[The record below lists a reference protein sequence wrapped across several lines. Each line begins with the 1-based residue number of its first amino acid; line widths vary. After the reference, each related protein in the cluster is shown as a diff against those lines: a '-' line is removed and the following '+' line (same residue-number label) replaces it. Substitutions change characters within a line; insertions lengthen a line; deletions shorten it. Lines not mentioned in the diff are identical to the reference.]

1 MSIDTQRYLDAS
13 IAWLRSADMLLLT
26 PGWRESTWCLAECDE
41 WSRMLQNWMEPFN
54 ADERDASELPDW
66 IATFQGELEYHHVK
80 SRPPRVYVAGPYLT
94 GVDGPY
100 DEGLFRFAVHLVMFG
115 DPVATRV
122 MAADGRGGNG
132 DKLATNI
139 LNGLDWCKR
148 VLDAGGYPYYPWAD
162 ALLMIASPSAMSCTC
177 ESDEGYCSLHG
188 PSLQQQ
194 RIDAFPS
201 IFG

>member
-1 MSIDTQRYLDAS
+1 MSIDVQRYRDAS
-13 IAWLRSADMLLLT
+13 MSWLRVSDLLLLT
-26 PGWRESTWCLAECDE
+26 PGWQRSAGCRAELNQWRADWC
-41 WSRMLQNWMEPFN
+41 REPFDAN
-54 ADERDASELPDW
+54 DRHADELPQW
-66 IATFQGELEYHHVK
+66 IEGLSALFRRH
-80 SRPPRVYVAGPYLT
+80 PRVYVAGPYLT

-132 DKLATNI
+132 EKLATNI

-194 RIDAFPS
+194 RIDTFPS